1 MALKPRVI
9 SMELP
14 KTLSDIF
21 STIDKVLHYQ
31 LFELNKQPVTLA
43 SLIVFVLIVIV
54 IFFISRLLTRILL
67 RRLLMRFH
75 IESGIRFTMVRISHY
90 ILMIIGVIFAFQFV
104 GVNLSGLAVIFGL
117 LSVGI
122 GFGLQNITSNFIAG
136 LILLFERPIKVG
148 DRITVGDTEGDVQ
161 AINMRSTTVNSLNNI
176 AIIVPN
182 SDFISTRV
190 INWSYGDP
198 KTRLVVDVGV
208 SYNSDI
214 DLVLKAL
221 REVAAEN
228 SLVLNYPEPDVLFR
242 GFGDSSWN
250 MQLRVWVADPKQYY
264 TIHSE
269 INIAIAR
276 KFREYNIEIPFPQ
289 RDLNVRSPLPVPFAA
304 SRPEE

>member
-1 MALKPRVI
+1 MSFPDSL
-9 SMELP
+9 
-14 KTLSDIF
+14 TDILA
-21 STIDKVLHYQ
+21 TIEKVMHYQ
-31 LFELNKQPVTLA
+31 LFELNNQPVTLA
-43 SLIVFVLIVIV
+43 SLTVFLFIVVAFFVV
-54 IFFISRLLTRILL
+54 SRLLTRTLL
-67 RRLLMRFH
+67 RRLLMRFN
-75 IESGIRFTMVRISHY
+75 IESGIRFTMVRVSHY

-148 DRITVGDTEGDVQ
+148 DRITVGDTEGDVR

-182 SDFISTRV
+182 SDFISTPV
-190 INWSYGDP
+190 INWSHGDP

-208 SYNSDI
+208 SYSSDI
-214 DLVLKAL
+214 DLVLRAL
-221 REVAAEN
+221 REVAVEN
-228 SLVLNYPEPDVLFR
+228 PQVLKYPEPDVLFR

-250 MQLRVWVADPKQYY
+250 MQLRVWIADPKQYY
-264 TIHSE
+264 TIQSE

-276 KFREYNIEIPFPQ
+276 KFRDYSIEIPFPQ
-289 RDLNVRSPLPVPFAA
+289 RDLHVRSPLPVPFADRR
-304 SRPEE
+304 SDE